1 MSEST
6 GNQFFLQLSDN
17 KSMHNMCPLMD
28 RLDAAYEIPVVKS
41 TISLG
46 KCVQKVQCL
55 LAFVVDTT
63 VGVHSDICAD
73 ATRVCL
79 GPIAEHVARVLTQMW
94 AGVDYYITMV
104 LNSSLSWTYAHIYH
118 YVLAQRERE
127 REKERESWR

>member
-46 KCVQKVQCL
+46 KCVQKVPCV

-63 VGVHSDICAD
+63 VGARSDICAD
-73 ATRVCL
+73 AT
-79 GPIAEHVARVLTQMW
+79 
-94 AGVDYYITMV
+94 
-104 LNSSLSWTYAHIYH
+104 
-118 YVLAQRERE
+118 
-127 REKERESWR
+127 